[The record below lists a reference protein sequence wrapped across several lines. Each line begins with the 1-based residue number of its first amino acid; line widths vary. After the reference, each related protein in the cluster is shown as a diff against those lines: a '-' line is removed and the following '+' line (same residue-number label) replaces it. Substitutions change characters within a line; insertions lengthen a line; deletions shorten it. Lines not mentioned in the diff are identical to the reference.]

1 MKSYTHF
8 TLFER
13 ECLLEMR
20 KEGKSFREIGKEIG
34 KDASSVCREYNRN
47 FSKKKK
53 RYNVWRATTLYIV
66 RRKNCVR
73 KPIIQKDGELY
84 QKITD
89 CLKKYWSPEI
99 IANYCKS
106 AGYQISF
113 STIYKEIKAGAFSD
127 EGITS
132 KSHLRR
138 KGKKKHAKHGN
149 HATIHPERSIHDRPE
164 IVEKKER
171 LGDWEGDTVCGAN
184 NKSCLVTQVDR
195 ASKYLLM
202 AKSKDHKKESVRAA
216 IKSAFEQ
223 LPEEIPRLTMTLDN
237 GSEFADFKGIE
248 KDIEIEIYF
257 ADPHSPW
264 QRGLNESVND
274 MIRFFF
280 PKGTD
285 FNKVSDE
292 DIQYVASII
301 NSRPRK
307 CLGFISPI
315 DFISKKCCT

>member
-13 ECLLEMR
+13 ECLQEMR
-20 KEGKSFREIGKEIG
+20 KEGKTFREIGEILG

-53 RYNVWRATTLYIV
+53 RYNAWRATTLYII
-66 RRKNCVR
+66 RRKSSVR
-73 KPIIQKDGELY
+73 TPAIQKGSELY
-84 QKITD
+84 QFIVE
-89 CLKKYWSPEI
+89 CLKKYWSPEV
-99 IANYCKS
+99 IAYK
-106 AGYQISF
+106 AKEKGYSISY
-113 STIYKEIKAGAFSD
+113 STIYKEIKAGTFK
-127 EGITS
+127 EEEITA

-149 HATIHPERSIHDRPE
+149 HATIHPERTIHERPE

-171 LGDWEGDTVCGAN
+171 LGDWEGDTICGAN

-195 ASKYLLM
+195 ASKLLTA
-202 AKSKDHKKESVRAA
+202 AKSPNHKKETVRAA
-216 IKSAFEQ
+216 MKTAFENV
-223 LPEEIPRLTMTLDN
+223 PKEMPRLTMTLDN

-248 KDIEIEIYF
+248 KDIGTEIYF

-264 QRGLNESVND
+264 QRGLNESTND

-285 FNKVSDE
+285 FDKVSDE
-292 DIQYVASII
+292 EIQRVVSII
-301 NSRPRK
+301 NNRPRK
-307 CLGFISPI
+307 CLGYLSPL